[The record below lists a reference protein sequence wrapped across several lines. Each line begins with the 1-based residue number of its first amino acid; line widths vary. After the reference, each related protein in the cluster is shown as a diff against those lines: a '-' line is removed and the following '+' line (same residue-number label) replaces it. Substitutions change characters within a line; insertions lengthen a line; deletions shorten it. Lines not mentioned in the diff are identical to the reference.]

1 MNIKKN
7 MKKWLF
13 LALILSAVCV
23 ETISATRLHSCQ
35 TLANASATPIRVNAV
50 TVDNSAIPT
59 VSAADEGTGNRET
72 VFADG
77 ALGMMI
83 EGELN
88 ADGMYN
94 NLTLRTPVFQCSLPG
109 EQVQNPSY
117 APWVA
122 EADLNG
128 DGEKEI
134 IVNLTSGYGT
144 GMELNTVQVFS
155 QNGENIPVESLQTG
169 MARQFSSSVNDDQL
183 QLKLNGVTH
192 SLPLKGLPEQPA
204 SNKPPVFGGAVQ
216 QFKVDNNELTAIYS
230 LQVGMNGFIGE
241 LDATYQYDNGV
252 LRLVPAKLNLEQ

>member
-35 TLANASATPIRVNAV
+35 TLASASSTPIRVNAV
-50 TVDNSAIPT
+50 TVDNSGVMTAD
-59 VSAADEGTGNRET
+59 AADQTTGERET
-72 VFADG
+72 VFADS
-77 ALGMMI
+77 ALGVMI
-83 EGELN
+83 EGELDEN
-88 ADGMYN
+88 GMYN
-94 NLTLRTPVFQCSLPG
+94 HLTIRTPVFQCSLPG
-109 EQVQNPSY
+109 EQVQNPTY

-155 QNGENIPVESLQTG
+155 QNGENIPVESPQSG
-169 MARQFSSSVNDDQL
+169 IARQFSSSVHGDQL
-183 QLKLNGVTH
+183 ELKLNGTTH
-192 SLPLKGLPEQPA
+192 SLALKGLPEQPA
-204 SNKPPVFGGAVQ
+204 ASKPPVFGGAVQ
-216 QFKVDNNELTAIYS
+216 QFKVDHNELTAIYS
-230 LQVGMNGFIGE
+230 LQVGMTGFIGE
-241 LDATYQYDNGV
+241 LDATYRYENGV
-252 LRLVPAKLNLEQ
+252 LRLSPAKLNLEK